1 MWQTFS
7 PPFAILS
14 DIPPGN
20 YVTRLFSSDMV
31 KEEECICRASVTA
44 MRTIDGDL
52 CQRVV
57 PLFAY
62 LARWT
67 MNIACWGKA
76 QILNAKVPY
85 ILQTGFQIAVGSTV
99 SDIAGN
105 TKYFVP
111 HNTYARCHSAC
122 KTHSIIRNRSAL
134 RRTLFL
140 RYVCI
145 FAYSEK

>member
-1 MWQTFS
+1 MRKAAERIDVVDVQSSFRDPIGRS
-7 PPFAILS
+7 PRQLCYAAILKRHGQRRRMHS
-14 DIPPGN
+14 P
-20 YVTRLFSSDMV
+20 
-31 KEEECICRASVTA
+31 SVTA

-52 CQRVV
+52 CQRIV

-105 TKYFVP
+105 TKYFVS
-111 HNTYARCHSAC
+111 HNTYARCYSAC

-134 RRTLFL
+134 
-140 RYVCI
+140 
-145 FAYSEK
+145 

>member
-1 MWQTFS
+1 
-7 PPFAILS
+7 
-14 DIPPGN
+14 
-20 YVTRLFSSDMV
+20 MV

-134 RRTLFL
+134 RRTCVSQIRVYF
-140 RYVCI
+140 RVFRKVRHGRICKC
-145 FAYSEK
+145 FPRTFTVAYRQTIR